1 MRYPIY
7 ATSNIVDV
15 TKAPFYADN
24 TGDTD
29 CTKALQRAIDSCLQ
43 GYIDSLT
50 ALREKLLSLYKE
62 RGENVY
68 LGAEAGRV
76 IDGNV
81 YMTGPQ
87 ETVPAYI
94 LYFPNG
100 VYRVSDTISYTFDD
114 LVAPQMPGYNC
125 ELCRNIHILG
135 ESKEKTTIKL
145 SDFSKGFER
154 GSCKPL
160 VSFNKKSTEGKE
172 TTNCAQLNTLEDITI
187 DCGIGNEGAIGVLYA
202 SSNCGRIENVSI
214 QAKDGK
220 YGLLFD
226 YGSEG
231 CIYDLEIAGFE
242 YGIKTNHTSPLIFE
256 NVDLSHNKIAGV
268 CSKNGNLNFK
278 NMTFGNIPALQ
289 LEPSENGRYY
299 FADGEPTII
308 GAPDGNFVHF
318 EKAPL
323 LQNKSTPKNKRPQD
337 FSDWVCVDEF
347 GAVGDGKTDSTVAIQ
362 KAMDSGKSVILFGKG
377 TYVIQRTI
385 KIPATVMTI
394 DFMYASILVGY
405 SLLIGEMESVFD
417 ICEDS
422 EHTFFAEHF
431 SPSEAFSGFF
441 RMFKHS
447 AKRSV
452 VLKDMALAASLYF
465 NTIGG
470 SEVYFDNCFTHTNH
484 YTQDVGLHRDGYVP
498 VFCRVI
504 PVELHDQNVYAK
516 NLNIERADIELL
528 NDHSELI
535 IDGYKV
541 EGPGVLV
548 KNRNGGKTQL
558 NLFNAAWWGNRIEN
572 NALFDFDKGVLMAT
586 GGNIFCY
593 PQEER
598 FCLAIHKET
607 QRTYLKD
614 CSVELTGQDAL
625 HRDWGRLIKNLE
637 IKD

>member
-7 ATSNIVDV
+7 STSNIIDV

-43 GYIDSLT
+43 GYTDSLT
-50 ALREKLLSLYKE
+50 AQREKLLSLYKE

-81 YMTGPQ
+81 YMTGP
-87 ETVPAYI
+87 EEAVPAYI

-100 VYRVSDTISYTFDD
+100 VYRVSDTISYTFED

-154 GSCKPL
+154 GNCKPL
-160 VSFNKKSTEGKE
+160 VSFNRKSTEGKE

-187 DCGIGNEGAIGVLYA
+187 DCGIGNEGVIGVLYA
-202 SSNCGRIENVSI
+202 SSNCGRMENVCI

-231 CIYDLEIAGFE
+231 CVYDLEIAGFE

-268 CSKNGNLNFK
+268 RSKNGNLNFK

-308 GAPDGNFVHF
+308 GTRDGNFVHF

-323 LQNKSTPKNKRPQD
+323 LQNKSTPKNKRTQD
-337 FSDWVCVDEF
+337 FSDWVCVDAF
-347 GAVGDGKTDSTVAIQ
+347 GAVGDGKTDSTLAIQ

-422 EHTFFAEHF
+422 ENTFFAEHF
-431 SPSEAFSGFF
+431 SPSEEFSGFF

-447 AKRSV
+447 AKRSI

-465 NTIGG
+465 NTTGG

-504 PVELHDQNVYAK
+504 PVELHDQKVYAK

-558 NLFNAAWWGNRIEN
+558 NLFNAAWWGNRIED

-586 GGNIFCY
+586 GGNVFCY

-598 FCLAIHKET
+598 FCLAIYKET

-614 CSVELTGQDAL
+614 CSVKLTGQDAL